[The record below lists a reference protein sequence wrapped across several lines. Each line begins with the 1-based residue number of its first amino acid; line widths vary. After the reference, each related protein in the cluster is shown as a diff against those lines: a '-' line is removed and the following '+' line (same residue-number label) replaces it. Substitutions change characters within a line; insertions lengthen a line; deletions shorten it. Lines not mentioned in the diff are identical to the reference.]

1 MDLSEVI
8 DAYLVESE
16 ELLRDMESILLRTE
30 SSLPSDDDL
39 NAIFRAVHTIK
50 GTAGMFG
57 FDATVSFT
65 HVVENLLDELRS
77 HTIPF
82 QTSLTEL
89 LLKAKDHLN
98 FLVAEETKGKIPS
111 EKIVLG
117 QTILDAMK
125 PYLHGNESKE
135 NKSFPK
141 FLETENQSQAKAESK
156 SVDLNNNDAHDET
169 GFPNYLISFR
179 PNLNVF
185 SHGLDPISFIGYLKK
200 IGTIVSLKT
209 IEQFLPDA
217 NEFDPENCYLGF
229 EIQFQSEKDLDT
241 VSKVF
246 NFIEQD
252 SFLQIYP
259 PGFQTADL
267 VDLANQL
274 PEEEIYLGNV
284 WKEIQVLDENGFLV
298 YLEEIKARKTG
309 FSSQTTGS
317 LTSPTLTPSQT
328 SHPTLEIANG
338 ENDSKQTQNLS
349 DPNKE
354 TTKSITIKVDSK
366 RIDNLINRVGEL
378 VVSCANMNQLIG
390 DTEDSNLQE
399 SSLLVMRLLNEVRE
413 ISLKLRMVPIG
424 ESFQKYSRIVRDLG
438 KDLQKDIRL
447 ITEGDETELD
457 RNIVE
462 KLSDPLT
469 HLVRNACD
477 HGLESPEV
485 RIQNGKPKQGT
496 IKLNAYHEAGSVV
509 IEVSDDGNGISKE
522 KVWNKG
528 VERGLVTGPIPD
540 SEEEIYKLLFQPG
553 FSTASHVTNVSGRGV
568 GLDVVYKNIEALR
581 GSITVRSTQGKGS
594 RFILRLP
601 LTLAI
606 IEGFLVAV
614 GKSHFIIPMEMVL
627 ECLHFSDDHKTDHN
641 QFFAL
646 RGNLIP
652 FLRLRDYYHCETSA
666 IETRENIV
674 IVRNGDKKAGIVVE
688 KLLGEYQTVIKPMGS
703 VFRHV
708 KGVSGSSILGDGNVA
723 LIIDVPSLFERTISI
738 ENQKLV
744 SRRG

>member
-1 MDLSEVI
+1 MDLTEVI

-16 ELLRDMESILLRTE
+16 ELLRDMETILLRTE
-30 SSLPSDDDL
+30 SSLPSDEDL

-57 FDATVSFT
+57 FESTVSFT

-77 HTIPF
+77 HTIEF
-82 QTSLTEL
+82 HSNLTEL
-89 LLKAKDHLN
+89 LLKAKDHLF
-98 FLVAEETKGKIPS
+98 FLVSEETKGKIPAD
-111 EKIVLG
+111 KITFG

-125 PYLHGNESKE
+125 PYLQTKVGGKKE
-135 NKSFPK
+135 NLGSNENFQIQNG
-141 FLETENQSQAKAESK
+141 EGNQSAEGTKDVST
-156 SVDLNNNDAHDET
+156 NENGI

-200 IGTIVSLKT
+200 IGTIISLKT
-209 IEQFLPDA
+209 IDQFLPDGS
-217 NEFDPENCYLGF
+217 EFDPENCYLGF
-229 EIQFQSEKDLDT
+229 EIQFQSDKDLET
-241 VSKVF
+241 VNKVF

-252 SFLQIYP
+252 SFLHIYP
-259 PGFQTADL
+259 PGFLTTDL

-284 WKEIQVLDENGFLV
+284 WKEIQVLDEKGFLE
-298 YLEEIKARKTG
+298 YLEEIKSRKTG
-309 FSSQTTGS
+309 FQAQSISSTTSSQRFSETAS
-317 LTSPTLTPSQT
+317 SEQ
-328 SHPTLEIANG
+328 NG
-338 ENDSKQTQNLS
+338 F

-354 TTKSITIKVDSK
+354 NIKSITIKVDSK

-424 ESFQKYSRIVRDLG
+424 DSFQKYTRIVRDLG
-438 KDLQKDIRL
+438 KELEKDIRL
-447 ITEGDETELD
+447 ITEGNETELD

-477 HGLESPEV
+477 HGLESSEV

-522 KVWNKG
+522 KVWQKG
-528 VERGLVTGPIPD
+528 IEKGLVTGPVPD
-540 SEEEIYKLLFQPG
+540 SDEDVYKLLFQPG
-553 FSTASHVTNVSGRGV
+553 FSTAQKVTNVSGRGV

-581 GSITVRSTQGKGS
+581 GTITVKSLPKQGS

-614 GKSHFIIPMEMVL
+614 GNSHFIIPMEMVL
-627 ECLHFSDDHKTDHN
+627 ECLHFSEEHKADQN

-652 FLRLRDYYHCETSA
+652 FLRLRDYYPCDRVSQG
-666 IETRENIV
+666 TRENIV
-674 IVRNGDKKAGIVVE
+674 IVRNGEKKAGIVVE
-688 KLLGEYQTVIKPMGS
+688 RLLGEYQTVIKPMGS

-738 ENQKLV
+738 ENQKLL
-744 SRRG
+744 SHRG